1 MASWG
6 EIPHDVAKRV
16 IRFYK
21 QNQTT
26 MTKKDFINSIS
37 EKSGLKK
44 EATERAVDGMMQTMF
59 EAFESGNSITLRGL
73 GTFEVKTMTG
83 RKGRDIKNGVTI
95 DLPDTRKVRFV
106 PCAELKEA
114 MKL

>member
-1 MASWG
+1 
-6 EIPHDVAKRV
+6 
-16 IRFYK
+16 
-21 QNQTT
+21 
-26 MTKKDFINSIS
+26 MTKKDFIKKVSCNSGVPS
-37 EKSGLKK
+37 EYTAK
-44 EATERAVDGMMQTMF
+44 AVEGMMQAMF
-59 EAFESGNSITLRGL
+59 EAFKTGDSITLRGL

-95 DLPDTRKVRFV
+95 DLPDTRKVKFV